1 MTYQLKRK
9 HHRYTPEERSEIGKR
24 AAAALFAF
32 DARVLGRSVGLVAL
46 LALLPLSAIWLLCVA
61 GGDPAL
67 CPRPKARG
75 SDVHPF

>member
-1 MTYQLKRK
+1 MGGART
-9 HHRYTPEERSEIGKR
+9 
-24 AAAALFAF
+24 AALFAF